1 MIEKIKEIKEYF
13 LLNSKNEIIET
24 MYLVADFSKMKSIAD
39 YEKLVQDKLSKMDVG
54 ILILNAGVGGL
65 GPFLENTNEE
75 IETNVNV
82 NALHVIYFAKVMGNQ
97 LVKRFD

>member
-1 MIEKIKEIKEYF
+1 
-13 LLNSKNEIIET
+13 

-65 GPFLENTNEE
+65 GERGVGGLGVT
-75 IETNVNV
+75 
-82 NALHVIYFAKVMGNQ
+82 KQ
-97 LVKRFD
+97 